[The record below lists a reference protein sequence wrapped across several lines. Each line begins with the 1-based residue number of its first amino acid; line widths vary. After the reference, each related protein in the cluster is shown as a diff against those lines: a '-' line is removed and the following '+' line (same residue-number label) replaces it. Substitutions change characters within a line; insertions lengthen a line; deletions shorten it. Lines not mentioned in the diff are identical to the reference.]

1 MPNNYSSFRR
11 VRGCFYNPERV
22 ENREIVIEFLTDIFE
37 YRFLANAVT
46 AAILCG
52 VCCGIVGTY
61 MVVRRLVFLGG
72 GITHS
77 SFGGIGLAYYLG
89 LNPLWGAGVFALLSA
104 VGIEASSRK
113 GQIREDSAIGIMW
126 SVGMAIGILFI
137 YLTPGYAP
145 NLMNF
150 LFGNILTVTTT
161 NIQLLA
167 LLAVVLVAMF
177 SLWHRQVMFVAFDRD
192 YAESQGVKTGLV
204 AYTVAVLTAITIVLS
219 IRAVGI
225 VMLISLLTIPPVIA
239 NSLSGSYKRITIWSV
254 IIAIIGNLAGLFV
267 SYKLDVPAGAATIFL
282 LTVVLIGVKLVPLCK
297 FRRVEAK

>member
-1 MPNNYSSFRR
+1 MT
-11 VRGCFYNPERV
+11 
-22 ENREIVIEFLTDIFE
+22 EFLIDIFE
-37 YRFLANAVT
+37 YRFLANAVA

-89 LNPLWGAGVFALLSA
+89 VNPLVGAGVFAVLSA

-113 GQIREDSAIGIMW
+113 GEVREDSAIGIMW

-137 YLTPGYAP
+137 YLTPGYVP

-150 LFGNILTVTTT
+150 LFGNILTVTSL
-161 NIQLLA
+161 NIKLLAALA
-167 LLAVVLVAMF
+167 LLLVVMF
-177 SLWHRQVMFVAFDRD
+177 AIWHRQVMFVAFDRE
-192 YAESQGVKTGLV
+192 YAESQGVRTGLV

-219 IRAVGI
+219 IKAVGI

-239 NSLSGSYKRITIWSV
+239 NSLSGSYRKITILSV
-254 IIAIIGNLAGLFV
+254 VIAIVGNLAGLYM
-267 SYKLDVPAGAATIFL
+267 SYRMDVPTGAATIFL
-282 LTVVLIGVKLVPLCK
+282 LTIVLIVVKLVPLCK
-297 FRRVEAK
+297 FKKRKRVR

>member
-1 MPNNYSSFRR
+1 M
-11 VRGCFYNPERV
+11 ERSTKSIGNQLPTEHHV
-22 ENREIVIEFLTDIFE
+22 LQSLTDE
-37 YRFLANAVT
+37 HHAQANAVA

-89 LNPLWGAGVFALLSA
+89 VNPLVGAGVFAVLSA

-113 GQIREDSAIGIMW
+113 GEVREDSAIGIMW

-137 YLTPGYAP
+137 YLTPGYVP

-150 LFGNILTVTTT
+150 LFGNILTVTSL
-161 NIQLLA
+161 NIKLLAALA
-167 LLAVVLVAMF
+167 LLLVVMF
-177 SLWHRQVMFVAFDRD
+177 AIWHRQVMFVAFDRE
-192 YAESQGVKTGLV
+192 YAESQGVRTGLV

-219 IRAVGI
+219 IKAVGI

-239 NSLSGSYKRITIWSV
+239 NSLSGSYRKITILSV
-254 IIAIIGNLAGLFV
+254 VIAIVGNLAGLYM
-267 SYKLDVPAGAATIFL
+267 SYRMDVPTGAATIFL
-282 LTVVLIGVKLVPLCK
+282 LTIVLIVVKLVPLCK
-297 FRRVEAK
+297 FKKRKRVR

>member
-1 MPNNYSSFRR
+1 MT
-11 VRGCFYNPERV
+11 
-22 ENREIVIEFLTDIFE
+22 EFLTDIFE
-37 YRFLANAVT
+37 YRFLANAVA

-89 LNPLWGAGVFALLSA
+89 VNPLVGAGVFAVLSA

-113 GQIREDSAIGIMW
+113 GEVREDSAIGIMW

-137 YLTPGYAP
+137 YLTPGYVP

-150 LFGNILTVTTT
+150 LFGNILTVTSL
-161 NIQLLA
+161 NIKLLAALA
-167 LLAVVLVAMF
+167 LLLVVMF
-177 SLWHRQVMFVAFDRD
+177 AIWHRQVMFVVFDRE
-192 YAESQGVKTGLV
+192 YAESQGVRTGLV

-219 IRAVGI
+219 IKAVGI

-239 NSLSGSYKRITIWSV
+239 NSLSGSYRKITILSV
-254 IIAIIGNLAGLFV
+254 VIAIVGNLAGLYM
-267 SYKLDVPAGAATIFL
+267 SYRMDVPTGAATIFL
-282 LTVVLIGVKLVPLCK
+282 LTIVLIVVKLVPLCK
-297 FRRVEAK
+297 FKKRKRVR

>member
-1 MPNNYSSFRR
+1 MT
-11 VRGCFYNPERV
+11 
-22 ENREIVIEFLTDIFE
+22 EFLTDIFE
-37 YRFLANAVT
+37 YRFLANAV
-46 AAILCG
+46 AAAVLCG

-89 LNPLWGAGVFALLSA
+89 INPLVGAGVFAVLSA

-113 GQIREDSAIGIMW
+113 GEVREDSAIGIMW

-137 YLTPGYAP
+137 YLTPGYVP

-150 LFGNILTVTTT
+150 LFGNILTVIGL
-161 NIQLLA
+161 NIKLLAVLA
-167 LLAVVLVAMF
+167 LLLVVMF
-177 SLWHRQVMFVAFDRD
+177 AIWHRQVMFVAFDRE
-192 YAESQGVKTGLV
+192 YAESQGVRTGLV

-219 IRAVGI
+219 IKAVGI

-239 NSLSGSYKRITIWSV
+239 NSLSGSYRKITILSV
-254 IIAIIGNLAGLFV
+254 VIAIVGNLAGLYM
-267 SYKLDVPAGAATIFL
+267 SYRMDVPTGAATIFL
-282 LTVVLIGVKLVPLCK
+282 LTIVLIVVKLVPLCK
-297 FRRVEAK
+297 FKKRKRVR

>member
-1 MPNNYSSFRR
+1 M
-11 VRGCFYNPERV
+11 
-22 ENREIVIEFLTDIFE
+22 IEFLQDIFE
-37 YRFLANAVT
+37 YRFLANAVLT
-46 AAILCG
+46 AILCG

-89 LNPLWGAGVFALLSA
+89 LNPLWGAGLFAIISA
-104 VGIEASSRK
+104 VGIEASSRR
-113 GQIREDSAIGIMW
+113 GAVREDSAIGIMW

-161 NIQLLA
+161 NIKLLA
-167 LLAVVLVAMF
+167 LLALALVAMF
-177 SLWHRQVMFVAFDRD
+177 SVWHRQVMFVAFDRE
-192 YAESQGVKTGLV
+192 YAESQGVHTGII

-219 IRAVGI
+219 IKAIGI

-239 NSLSGSYKRITIWSV
+239 NSLTDSYRKITLWSV
-254 IIAIIGNLAGLFV
+254 IIAILGNLAGLFV
-267 SYKLDVPAGAATIFL
+267 SYRMDVPAGAATIFL
-282 LTVVLIGVKLVPLCK
+282 LTVVMIIVKLVPLCK
-297 FRRVEAK
+297 FRKSKRVR

>member
-1 MPNNYSSFRR
+1 MT
-11 VRGCFYNPERV
+11 
-22 ENREIVIEFLTDIFE
+22 EFLTDIFE
-37 YRFLANAVT
+37 YRFLANAVA

-89 LNPLWGAGVFALLSA
+89 INPLVGAGVFAVLSA

-113 GQIREDSAIGIMW
+113 GEVREDSAIGIMW

-137 YLTPGYAP
+137 YLTPGYVP

-150 LFGNILTVTTT
+150 LFGNILTVTSL
-161 NIQLLA
+161 NIKLLAALA
-167 LLAVVLVAMF
+167 LLLVVMF
-177 SLWHRQVMFVAFDRD
+177 AIWHRQVMFVAFDRE
-192 YAESQGVKTGLV
+192 YAESQGVRTGLV

-219 IRAVGI
+219 IKAVGI

-239 NSLSGSYKRITIWSV
+239 NSLSGSYRKITILSV
-254 IIAIIGNLAGLFV
+254 VIAIVGNLAGLYM
-267 SYKLDVPAGAATIFL
+267 SYRMDVPTGAATIFL
-282 LTVVLIGVKLVPLCK
+282 LTIVLIVVKLVPLCK
-297 FRRVEAK
+297 FKKRKRVR

>member
-1 MPNNYSSFRR
+1 M
-11 VRGCFYNPERV
+11 
-22 ENREIVIEFLTDIFE
+22 
-37 YRFLANAVT
+37 ANAV
-46 AAILCG
+46 AAAVLCG

-89 LNPLWGAGVFALLSA
+89 INPLVGAGVFAVLSA

-113 GQIREDSAIGIMW
+113 GEVREDSAIGIMW

-137 YLTPGYAP
+137 YLTPGYVP

-150 LFGNILTVTTT
+150 LFGNILTVIGL
-161 NIQLLA
+161 NIKLLAVLA
-167 LLAVVLVAMF
+167 LLLVVMF
-177 SLWHRQVMFVAFDRD
+177 AIWHRQVMFVAFDRE
-192 YAESQGVKTGLV
+192 YAESQGVRTGLV

-219 IRAVGI
+219 IKAVGI

-239 NSLSGSYKRITIWSV
+239 NSLSGSYRKITILSV
-254 IIAIIGNLAGLFV
+254 VIAIVGNLAGLYM
-267 SYKLDVPAGAATIFL
+267 SYRMDVPTGAATIFL
-282 LTVVLIGVKLVPLCK
+282 LTIVLIVVKLVPLCK
-297 FRRVEAK
+297 FKKRKRVR

>member
-1 MPNNYSSFRR
+1 MT
-11 VRGCFYNPERV
+11 
-22 ENREIVIEFLTDIFE
+22 EFLTDIFE
-37 YRFLANAVT
+37 YRFLANAVA

-89 LNPLWGAGVFALLSA
+89 VNPLVGAGVFAVLSA

-113 GQIREDSAIGIMW
+113 GEVREDSAIGIMW

-137 YLTPGYAP
+137 YLTPGYVP

-150 LFGNILTVTTT
+150 LFGNILTVTSL
-161 NIQLLA
+161 NIKLLAALA
-167 LLAVVLVAMF
+167 LLLVVMF
-177 SLWHRQVMFVAFDRD
+177 AIWHRQVMFVAFDRE
-192 YAESQGVKTGLV
+192 YAESQGVRTGLV

-219 IRAVGI
+219 IKAVGI

-239 NSLSGSYKRITIWSV
+239 NSLSGSYRKITILSV
-254 IIAIIGNLAGLFV
+254 VIAIVGNLAGLYM
-267 SYKLDVPAGAATIFL
+267 SYRMDVPTGAATIFL
-282 LTVVLIGVKLVPLCK
+282 LTIVLIVVKLVPLCK
-297 FRRVEAK
+297 FKKRKRVR

>member
-1 MPNNYSSFRR
+1 MTTFR
-11 VRGCFYNPERV
+11 VT
-22 ENREIVIEFLTDIFE
+22 EFLTDIFE
-37 YRFLANAVT
+37 YRFLANAVA

-89 LNPLWGAGVFALLSA
+89 VNPLVGAGVFAVLSA

-113 GQIREDSAIGIMW
+113 GEVREDSAIGIMW

-137 YLTPGYAP
+137 YLTPGYVP

-150 LFGNILTVTTT
+150 LFGNILTVTSL
-161 NIQLLA
+161 NIKLLAALA
-167 LLAVVLVAMF
+167 LLLVVMF
-177 SLWHRQVMFVAFDRD
+177 AIWHRQVMFVAFDRE
-192 YAESQGVKTGLV
+192 YAESQGVRTGLV

-219 IRAVGI
+219 IKAVGI

-239 NSLSGSYKRITIWSV
+239 NSLSGSYRKITILSV
-254 IIAIIGNLAGLFV
+254 VIAIVGNLAGLYM
-267 SYKLDVPAGAATIFL
+267 SYRMDVPTGAATIFL
-282 LTVVLIGVKLVPLCK
+282 LTIVLIVVKLVPLCK
-297 FRRVEAK
+297 FKKRKRVR

>member
-1 MPNNYSSFRR
+1 MT
-11 VRGCFYNPERV
+11 
-22 ENREIVIEFLTDIFE
+22 EFLTDIFE
-37 YRFLANAVT
+37 YRFLANAVA

-89 LNPLWGAGVFALLSA
+89 INPLVGAGVFAVLSA

-113 GQIREDSAIGIMW
+113 GEVREDSAIGIMW

-137 YLTPGYAP
+137 YLTPGYVP

-150 LFGNILTVTTT
+150 LFGNILTVTSL
-161 NIQLLA
+161 NIKLLAALA
-167 LLAVVLVAMF
+167 LLLVVMF
-177 SLWHRQVMFVAFDRD
+177 AIWHRQVMFVAFDRE
-192 YAESQGVKTGLV
+192 YAESQGVRTGLV

-219 IRAVGI
+219 IKAVGI

-239 NSLSGSYKRITIWSV
+239 NSLSGSYRKITILSV
-254 IIAIIGNLAGLFV
+254 VIAIVGNLVGLYM
-267 SYKLDVPAGAATIFL
+267 SYRLDVPTGAATIFL
-282 LTVVLIGVKLVPLCK
+282 LTIVLIVVKLVPLCK
-297 FRRVEAK
+297 FKKRKRVR